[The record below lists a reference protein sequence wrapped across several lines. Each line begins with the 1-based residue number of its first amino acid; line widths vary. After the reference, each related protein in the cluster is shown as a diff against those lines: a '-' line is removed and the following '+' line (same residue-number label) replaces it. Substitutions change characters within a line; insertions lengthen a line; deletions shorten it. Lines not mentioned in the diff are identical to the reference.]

1 MAEEPLPAVTTHRVF
16 VCVIVRHPHDQ
27 ASGTGPRSP
36 CRRTGPPHLLPWA
49 VRRPLGRKYEV
60 TQADVGRGIDGWLDD
75 IAMCRCRSWGFERVA
90 LTVPIYIAHGH
101 RDQNMPTQASEKLAA
116 PSPSGDSVLPRRR
129 PRHRPGAS
137 RSCHPAMVGEPP
149 LGESRAAE
157 PESTADGRPR
167 AYL

>member
-1 MAEEPLPAVTTHRVF
+1 MTTHRVF

-49 VRRPLGRKYEV
+49 VRRPLGRRYEV
-60 TQADVGRGIDGWLDD
+60 MQADVGRGIDGWLDD

-116 PSPSGDSVLPRRR
+116 LLPRPETPFYPDDNHLTALEHHDPATR
-129 PRHRPGAS
+129 PWLVS
-137 RSCHPAMVGEPP
+137 R
-149 LGESRAAE
+149 L
-157 PESTADGRPR
+157 
-167 AYL
+167 